1 MAKIIVYT
9 MDGCG
14 YCDAAKSLL
23 KAQNLDFIE
32 ENISN
37 NEDKKLELIKKTK
50 QRTLP
55 QIFIDD
61 VFVGGYTE
69 LKSYFDKKS

>member
-9 MDGCG
+9 TDSCP

-23 KAQNLDFIE
+23 NSLSMSFE
-32 ENISN
+32 EINITNDDEKRVALVS
-37 NEDKKLELIKKTK
+37 KTGH
-50 QRTLP
+50 RTLP

-61 VFVGGYTE
+61 EFVGGYME
-69 LKSYFDKKS
+69 LKSHLNK